1 MTKHIILSIGLMSMV
16 LFLSECKSTKSATAV
31 SSTTAPASTAP
42 KEEKP
47 AAASAEAIDI
57 SAGQTLFTTKC
68 NDCHKL
74 PNPKAHDEGSWAN
87 IMVKMS
93 RKAKLTPTETAQ
105 VLKYIS
111 SARSN

>member
-1 MTKHIILSIGLMSMV
+1 MTKHIILFIGLVSMA
-16 LFLSECKSTKSATAV
+16 LLLSECKSTKSTTAV
-31 SSTTAPASTAP
+31 TPMPASTAP
-42 KEEKP
+42 MEEKP
-47 AAASAEAIDI
+47 AAASADAVDI

-74 PNPKAHDEGSWAN
+74 PNPKAHDEGAWAN

-93 RKAKLTPTETAQ
+93 RKAKLTPIETAQ